1 MSFSIAEQEAKAMG
15 TGLVAGSYAAWNYFE
30 SLNNPLNKKFVA
42 AYRAKF
48 GANAAVDDPMVHGY
62 IDVLIWA
69 AAAREAKSFD
79 PQAVRKAA
87 VKLGWDNSVMGRI
100 QFADNQ
106 SLYQTAYVGQL
117 QPDGEF
123 KILWQSK
130 DPLYPEPYDQ
140 LAFPGKHCTM
150 K

>member
-1 MSFSIAEQEAKAMG
+1 MG

-30 SLNNPLNKKFVA
+30 SLNNPLNRKFVT

-48 GANAAVDDPMVHGY
+48 GANAAVDDPMAHGY
-62 IDVLIWA
+62 IDVLMWA
-69 AAAREAKSFD
+69 AAVKKAKSFD

-87 VKLGWDNSVMGRI
+87 MDLGWGNSLMGKI
-100 QFADNQ
+100 EFADNQ
-106 SLYQTAYVGQL
+106 SLYQTAYVGEL

-130 DPLYPEPYDQ
+130 GPLRPEPYDP
-140 LAFPGKHCTM
+140 LAFPGKSCAL